1 VCEIHAETHLSPR
14 ERERE
19 REGRGRRGEGER
31 DVPMIPHSSL
41 PIVYPHLLLQCL
53 KHHFVLELL
62 TFSSTDDFALLNI
75 V

>member
-1 VCEIHAETHLSPR
+1 
-14 ERERE
+14 
-19 REGRGRRGEGER
+19 
-31 DVPMIPHSSL
+31 MIPHSSL

-75 V
+75 VQNSEDFVAPVSGK